1 MKFDRLLL
9 TFILNIIMIILTIS
23 SIVVE
28 IIDIQ
33 NNPDSVYQ
41 NIWGLFRFY
50 TIDGNLLSLIFN
62 IIVSISQFKA
72 LRISPD
78 GDVKSIIATNFL
90 YIICLMSACTEL
102 VIFIVVV
109 LIFMPI
115 GDDAWRK
122 GLVGSYNASSF
133 HVTVPIILTFRFI
146 FLDVRKRDLKV
157 IEKFIGGAPTFLY
170 GIIMFILCI
179 SKVFKSYDKEIENGD
194 GKVPYPF
201 LDVYH
206 QNWLFCFGCGL
217 FIFVFGFGM
226 GFLLDFLNKKC
237 EKLILPYKFIIEKE
251 EELKDEVKVEIKQ
264 ETKKEEKVEIE
275 EIEQKEK
282 EKGIEELKEPSKE
295 NIRISKYH

>member
-9 TFILNIIMIILTIS
+9 TFILNVLMIILTIS

-33 NNPDSVYQ
+33 NNPESVYQ
-41 NIWGLFRFY
+41 NIPGLFRFY

-62 IIVSISQFKA
+62 IIVAISQIKA

-78 GDVKSIIATNFL
+78 GDIKSIIATHFL

-109 LIFMPI
+109 VIFMPI
-115 GDDAWRK
+115 GDDEWRK
-122 GLVGSYNASSF
+122 ELVGSYNASSF

-146 FLDVRKRDLKV
+146 FLDVRERDLKLL
-157 IEKFIGGAPTFLY
+157 EKFYGGVPTFLY
-170 GIIMFILCI
+170 GIILFILCI
-179 SKVFKSYDKEIENGD
+179 SKVFTSYDKKEGD

-206 QNWLFCFGCGL
+206 QNWLFCAGCGI
-217 FIFVFGFGM
+217 FIFVFGFGI

-237 EKLILPYKFIIEKE
+237 QKLILPYKFIIERE
-251 EELKDEVKVEIKQ
+251 EVIEEIKVEIEQ
-264 ETKKEEKVEIE
+264 VTKKEEIE
-275 EIEQKEK
+275 GKEK
-282 EKGIEELKEPSKE
+282 EGKEKEEVKPSE
-295 NIRISKYH
+295 DVRIYSKD